1 LAAAVVVVVIVVG
14 LEDLLAELL
23 LPLVDICIELVAI
36 LSDRELLVIIDGN
49 ADLLRAYGLVLGVVK
64 LTDIGMAQGLLC
76 GVTLVGIELKKTLQE
91 VQ

>member
-1 LAAAVVVVVIVVG
+1 MAAAVVVVVIVVG

>member
-1 LAAAVVVVVIVVG
+1 MASAVVVVVIVVG

-49 ADLLRAYGLVLGVVK
+49 ADLLRTYGLVLGVVK

-76 GVTLVGIELKKTLQE
+76 GETLVGIELKKTLQE

>member
-1 LAAAVVVVVIVVG
+1 MAAAVVVVVIVVG

-76 GVTLVGIELKKTLQE
+76 SETLVGIELKKTLQE
-91 VQ
+91 VE